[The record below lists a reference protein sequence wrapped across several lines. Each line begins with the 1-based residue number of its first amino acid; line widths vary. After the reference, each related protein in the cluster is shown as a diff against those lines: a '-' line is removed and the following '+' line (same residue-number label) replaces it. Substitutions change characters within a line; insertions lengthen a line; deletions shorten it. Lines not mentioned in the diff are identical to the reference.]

1 MAKLTYLAT
10 ETQSYQRSLRLGMH
24 AFIWVLAPSV
34 PAKHRSLCLSRRY
47 FSVPPNALCLSCGF
61 CLRWIASV
69 GPQVFAVPSANA
81 QHRQWLLASVIAAAD
96 AQNLPVYAESADASL
111 GKLLTE
117 HQFAPRDRMSFGD
130 NAVIRAYLRP
140 QRTALH
146 P

>member
-34 PAKHRSLCLSRRY
+34 PSAALFASPDDTSLCLL
-47 FSVPPNALCLSCGF
+47 NALCLSCGF

-96 AQNLPVYAESADASL
+96 VQNLPVYAESADASL
-111 GKLLTE
+111 GKLFTE